1 MNVDRVSAIATVIAL
16 GLASSVTAGTTTLA
30 FEHSHNTTI
39 VEYRALVGLQSGAY
53 TEEYSLGLPAASGTL
68 FSAPPEIPDNVE
80 VFVAVVAVDHRGL
93 RSAPSNERVRF
104 SQQTTL
110 GMPGQ
115 PLISAD

>member
-1 MNVDRVSAIATVIAL
+1 MKAVRVSAIATVVAL
-16 GLASSVTAGTTTLA
+16 GLTSFATAGTTMLA

-53 TEEYSLGLPAASGTL
+53 TEEYSLGLPAESGTL
-68 FSAPPEIPDNVE
+68 FLAPLEIPDNVE
-80 VFVAVVAVDHRGL
+80 VFVAVVAVDDRGL
-93 RSAPSNERVRF
+93 RSAPSNERVRV

-115 PLISAD
+115 PLVAAD

>member
-1 MNVDRVSAIATVIAL
+1 MKVGRVSAIATVIAL

-39 VEYRALVGLQSGAY
+39 VEYRALVGLQPGAY

-68 FSAPPEIPDNVE
+68 FSVPLEIPDNVE
-80 VFVAVVAVDHRGL
+80 VFVAVVAVDDRGL
-93 RSAPSNERVRF
+93 RSAPSNERVRV

-115 PLISAD
+115 PLIAAD

>member
-1 MNVDRVSAIATVIAL
+1 MKVGRVSAIAAVLAL
-16 GLASSVTAGTTTLA
+16 CAASSVTAGTTVLA

-39 VEYRALVGLQSGAY
+39 VEYRALVGLQSGNY
-53 TEEYSLGLPAASGTL
+53 TEEHSLGLPLASGTL
-68 FSAPPEIPDNVE
+68 FSVPLEIPDNVE
-80 VFVAVVAVDHRGL
+80 VFVAVVAVDDRGL

-115 PLISAD
+115 PLIADD